1 VEEQEVNNIVSTTL
15 AAVAVGVAS
24 VAYSPAAHAATAG
37 EVAFLKDL
45 ESAGVHASNTDD
57 AIASGHSIC
66 SQLAAGVST
75 GAIEMQ
81 IYGSSHQSH
90 GSGVSPYQATQIVRY
105 ATRDICTGG
114 AST

>member
-1 VEEQEVNNIVSTTL
+1 MNNIVSTTL
-15 AAVAVGVAS
+15 AALTLGAAS
-24 VAYSPAAHAATAG
+24 VALSPAANAATAG
-37 EVAFLKDL
+37 EIAFLKDL
-45 ESAGVHASNTDD
+45 ESVGVHSSDTGD

-66 SQLAAGVST
+66 SQLDAGVST

-81 IYGSSHQSH
+81 IYGSSHQSQ
-90 GSGVSPYQATQIVRY
+90 GNGVSPDQAAQIVRY

>member
-1 VEEQEVNNIVSTTL
+1 MKNIVSATL
-15 AAVAVGVAS
+15 AALAVGAAS
-24 VAYSPAAHAATAG
+24 VAFSPAAHAATAG
-37 EVAFLKDL
+37 EIAFLTDL
-45 ESAGVHASNTDD
+45 ESAGVHSSNIDD

-81 IYGSSHQSH
+81 IYGSSHQSQDT
-90 GSGVSPYQATQIVRY
+90 GVSPYQATQIVRY
-105 ATRDICTGG
+105 AVRDICTSG